1 MQTIEIIT
9 FSLNMPYT
17 TFTVHNYFMDDLW
30 TVTETPVGYGMFQ
43 DGLEH
48 VIDQHPKDELS
59 VLDVG
64 SSTGEAFS
72 RLLEDLERSLDSS
85 LEGYSLEPRGVVYRG
100 RDQGFHEN
108 PVQGIVG
115 TEDHSIPFKEGSFD
129 IVISNNL
136 FPYIDDQREALE
148 DVRYVLDDGG
158 YAAVHVG
165 TDTGKTERWITEKS
179 NLEGLDSMDL
189 DRDENMI
196 HADTRGELPKGFYD
210 DFYDGD

>member
-1 MQTIEIIT
+1 M
-9 FSLNMPYT
+9 LYT
-17 TFTVHNYFMDDLW
+17 TFTVHDYFMDDLW

-72 RLLEDLERSLDSS
+72 RLLEDLERSLESS
-85 LEGYSLEPRGVVYRG
+85 LEGYSLEPREVVYRG

-115 TEDHSIPFKEGSFD
+115 TEDYYIPFKESSFD
-129 IVISNNL
+129 IVVSNNL

-148 DVRYVLDDGG
+148 GVKYVLNDGG

-179 NLEGLDSMDL
+179 NLEGL
-189 DRDENMI
+189 
-196 HADTRGELPKGFYD
+196 T
-210 DFYDGD
+210 